1 MCFGLC
7 ETLSAFSQQSPDPHA
22 READRQA
29 DGQTQPQGLAA
40 EPLQDPA
47 GKCWEMP
54 PPPVF
59 VGPGGWEEEEE
70 IFLFRLR
77 PKELCESTMIRV
89 QSLEEV
95 IVAPKCL
102 KLVIRGWVLRVRGS
116 VPLHHVLM
124 LLMQLDTPCPW
135 QSILRVAK
143 PGQSL
148 YHHAQEG

>member
-1 MCFGLC
+1 
-7 ETLSAFSQQSPDPHA
+7 
-22 READRQA
+22 
-29 DGQTQPQGLAA
+29 
-40 EPLQDPA
+40 
-47 GKCWEMP
+47 MP

-102 KLVIRGWVLRVRGS
+102 KLVIRG
-116 VPLHHVLM
+116 
-124 LLMQLDTPCPW
+124 
-135 QSILRVAK
+135 
-143 PGQSL
+143 
-148 YHHAQEG
+148 